1 MRKLARNKMVITVV
15 LLLVSFSLNGPVF
28 AGGSDE
34 TTNALLERISALE
47 KRVEDLN
54 RKLEI
59 GSSVDAAKISD
70 EVVQKKVEE
79 VPKAK
84 RGNRR
89 RPA

>member
-47 KRVEDLN
+47 KRGGRPE
-54 RKLEI
+54 
-59 GSSVDAAKISD
+59 
-70 EVVQKKVEE
+70 QKAGDRLFCGCGKDQ
-79 VPKAK
+79 
-84 RGNRR
+84 R
-89 RPA
+89 